1 MRNVILALC
10 VLLLAPTI
18 APAAT
23 RQPVV
28 VELYTAQGCSSCVKA
43 NALVSALAERPDV
56 LPLTFSVDYWDYLGW
71 PDTFAQPA
79 FADRQR
85 AFVKRLALRE
95 VYTPQVVIDGR
106 VQTSGVRP
114 EQVEALVEE
123 AAAARRYPPDTMF
136 MDARR
141 VAVGSGR
148 APRGGAD
155 VWLIR
160 YDAREQEITPRKG
173 DNRGQ
178 TLVQRN
184 VVREIVRLGVWRGR
198 PTAYRLPAADADS
211 EGLSTA
217 VLVQTPRGGRILAV
231 IARPAPA
238 PPAATPA
245 ASALRQRPA
254 PGR

>member
-1 MRNVILALC
+1 MRNVILALF
-10 VLLLAPTI
+10 VLMLAPAT

-43 NALVSALAERPDV
+43 NALVADLAERPDV
-56 LPLTFSVDYWDYLGW
+56 LPLIFSVDYWDYLGW
-71 PDTFAQPA
+71 TDSFAQPA
-79 FADRQR
+79 FADRQH

-114 EQVEALVEE
+114 EQVLALVEE
-123 AAAARRYPPDTMF
+123 AAAARRYPPQMMF
-136 MDARR
+136 MGARR
-141 VAVGSGR
+141 VAVGSGP

-155 VWLIR
+155 VWLVR
-160 YDAREQEITPRKG
+160 YDARPQEITPRKG

-178 TLVQRN
+178 TLIQRN
-184 VVREIVRLGVWRGR
+184 VVRQIVRLGVWRGK
-198 PTAYRLPAADADS
+198 PTNYRLPAAEADS

-231 IARPAPA
+231 IARPTPA
-238 PPAATPA
+238 PSAATPA
-245 ASALRQRPA
+245 ASGPRQRPA